1 MMRKAIFI
9 IACCFCSLWAVAKNY
24 TQYVDP
30 RIGSEGLGRTFPG
43 PSMPYGMV
51 KPGPDGV
58 SMPNAGWAP
67 MPELIKGFSQTHV
80 SGTGGGQKYGN
91 ILIQPFLE
99 EGKGLTPMS
108 GVLGNDGTRNQ
119 VSLLM
124 PNRSIASMPVCPQK
138 RIREEI
144 SLGYYSC
151 TYENGIQ
158 TEVTASERCA
168 LYRFSFHQVGGKI
181 NDTLY
186 INKVKPALLIDVAS
200 FLGMDTISYKRETQQ
215 YVNSHIERLNAQVLR
230 GWSTVRGGW
239 NNGGPY
245 TVCFYL
251 QSDVPFDGVTIQDSL
266 YAIAHLS
273 DIHANV
279 KVGISFVSMEKAQ
292 QNVCPETFDGQLSN
306 LRKAW
311 NEKLSKIE
319 ITGTDKQ
326 KRMFYT
332 GIYHTMLMPVDKSG
346 ENPHFSATPYYDDY
360 YAIWDTY
367 RTSMPLLTLIDE
379 DRQRDMVNSLL
390 NIYGHDGYMPDARSG
405 NWNGRTQG
413 GSNAEI
419 VIADAFAKGMKGIN
433 YELALQAMIKD
444 AEVPPMDVDSDS
456 LLDSALRESLAAEKH
471 GRGGLKEYNSL
482 GYIPYSIDR
491 AGNRTVEYSYDDW
504 CIAQVAKGL
513 HHPDLYEKYLKR
525 SGNWRNLWRSDYE
538 WQGMR
543 GFIMP
548 RDAAGR
554 WLDSVPWGKSKV
566 YHPLILYRPDTK
578 VAPWYLPWW
587 STFFYEALSAE
598 YSLSIPHDVPGLIE
612 ACGGKE
618 AFIKRLD
625 TFFANKHYNVANE
638 PSFLTPY
645 LYHWVGRPDLSVE
658 RINQIVHDNYDDTPN
673 GLPGNDDSGAMS
685 SWLVFNMMGIYPV
698 AGQNLYLIGSPM
710 IPSYTIHLPNGKKL
724 KVVAKGEEWKMASLN
739 HQQLLDGGTLML
751 PSYHKKAPSPSAV
764 HPRKDDVQIA
774 IKPCLKFLC
783 KFVLNR
789 QYRNWEVAIDSTT
802 LADTL
807 LLRCNESIYL
817 IPQRLV
823 DEADGFCWDSPQ
835 KGKNIYDAKGT
846 FLFVSRKAIQQLSQ
860 SGVFIYNGITW
871 RQISQDASSIT
882 VKADVDG
889 TLMQIATNRELP
901 WVLKMENNPLGIDWK
916 LVNN

>member
-99 EGKGLTPMS
+99 EGKGLTSMS

-186 INKVKPALLIDVAS
+186 INKVKLALLIDVAS
-200 FLGMDTISYKRETQQ
+200 FLGMDTIPDKRETQQ

-360 YAIWDTY
+360 YAIWDTN

-433 YELALQAMIKD
+433 YELALKAMIKD

-548 RDAAGR
+548 RDANGR

-566 YHPLILYRPDTK
+566 YHPLIPYRPDTK

-698 AGQNLYLIGSPM
+698 AGQNLYLVGSPM
-710 IPSYTIHLPNGKKL
+710 IPAYTIHLPNGKKL

-846 FLFVSRKAIQQLSQ
+846 FLFVSRKAMQQLRQ

-871 RQISQDASSIT
+871 RQIAEDASSIT

-889 TLMQIATNRELP
+889 T
-901 WVLKMENNPLGIDWK
+901 
-916 LVNN
+916 

>member
-1 MMRKAIFI
+1 
-9 IACCFCSLWAVAKNY
+9 
-24 TQYVDP
+24 
-30 RIGSEGLGRTFPG
+30 
-43 PSMPYGMV
+43 
-51 KPGPDGV
+51 
-58 SMPNAGWAP
+58 
-67 MPELIKGFSQTHV
+67 
-80 SGTGGGQKYGN
+80 
-91 ILIQPFLE
+91 
-99 EGKGLTPMS
+99 
-108 GVLGNDGTRNQ
+108 
-119 VSLLM
+119 
-124 PNRSIASMPVCPQK
+124 
-138 RIREEI
+138 
-144 SLGYYSC
+144 
-151 TYENGIQ
+151 
-158 TEVTASERCA
+158 
-168 LYRFSFHQVGGKI
+168 
-181 NDTLY
+181 
-186 INKVKPALLIDVAS
+186 
-200 FLGMDTISYKRETQQ
+200 
-215 YVNSHIERLNAQVLR
+215 
-230 GWSTVRGGW
+230 
-239 NNGGPY
+239 
-245 TVCFYL
+245 
-251 QSDVPFDGVTIQDSL
+251 
-266 YAIAHLS
+266 
-273 DIHANV
+273 
-279 KVGISFVSMEKAQ
+279 
-292 QNVCPETFDGQLSN
+292 
-306 LRKAW
+306 
-311 NEKLSKIE
+311 
-319 ITGTDKQ
+319 
-326 KRMFYT
+326 
-332 GIYHTMLMPVDKSG
+332 
-346 ENPHFSATPYYDDY
+346 
-360 YAIWDTY
+360 
-367 RTSMPLLTLIDE
+367 MPLLTLIDE

-548 RDAAGR
+548 RDANGR

-566 YHPLILYRPDTK
+566 YHPLIPYRPDTK

-698 AGQNLYLIGSPM
+698 AGQNLYLVGSPM
-710 IPSYTIHLPNGKKL
+710 IPAYTIHLPNGKKL

-889 TLMQIATNRELP
+889 TLMQIATRRELL
-901 WVLKMENNPLGIDWK
+901 WVLRMENNPLGIDWH
-916 LVNN
+916 LVPNSETHAVK

>member
-1 MMRKAIFI
+1 MKRILVLALYSVLGLS
-9 IACCFCSLWAVAKNY
+9 SLMAQDY
-24 TQYVDP
+24 SRYVDP
-30 RIGSEGLGRTFPG
+30 RIGNEGLGRTFPG
-43 PSMPYGMV
+43 PCMPYGMA
-51 KPGPDGV
+51 KPGPDAV
-58 SMPNAGWAP
+58 TMPNAGWAP
-67 MPELIKGFSQTHV
+67 IPEPVKGFSQMHV

-91 ILIQPFLE
+91 ILIQPYLDSKE
-99 EGKGLTPMS
+99 
-108 GVLGNDGTRNQ
+108 
-119 VSLLM
+119 
-124 PNRSIASMPVCPQK
+124 IIQK
-138 RIREEI
+138 RVDEKI
-144 SLGYYSC
+144 SLGYYVC
-151 TYENGIQ
+151 TFENGIR
-158 TEVTASERCA
+158 TEITASERCA
-168 LYRFSFHQVGGKI
+168 FYRLDFGK
-181 NDTLY
+181 
-186 INKVKPALLIDVAS
+186 KQKGKLLIDVAT
-200 FLGMDTISYKRETQQ
+200 FLGIDTIPDKREAQQ
-215 YVNSHIERLNAQVLR
+215 YVDSYVTCDGKYAVS

-245 TVCFYL
+245 TVYFYL
-251 QSDVPFDGVTIQDSL
+251 QSDVPLL
-266 YAIAHLS
+266 YN
-273 DIHANV
+273 NV
-279 KVGISFVSMEKAQ
+279 KESKTRLDVTFLKSIANLKLGISHISIAQ
-292 QNVCPETFDGQLSN
+292 AKRNIPTCGFDAQLKHLRETWNGK
-306 LRKAW
+306 LR
-311 NEKLSKIE
+311 KIE
-319 ITGTDKQ
+319 IAGTEKQ

-346 ENPHFSATPYYDDY
+346 ENPHFSDTPYYDDY

-379 DRQRDMVNSLL
+379 DKQRDMIHSLL
-390 NIYGHDGYMPDARSG
+390 NIYKHDGYMPDARSG

-419 VIADAFAKGMKGIN
+419 VIADAFAKGMEGIN
-433 YELALQAMIKD
+433 YELALQAMVKD
-444 AEVPPMDVDSDS
+444 AEVPPMDVDSD
-456 LLDSALRESLAAEKH
+456 LPLDSALRESLAAEKH

-482 GYIPYSIDR
+482 GYIPYGIDR

-513 HHPDLYEKYLKR
+513 HHPDLYEKYMKR

-566 YHPLILYRPDTK
+566 YHPQIPYLPDTK

-612 ACGGKE
+612 ACGGKD

-625 TFFANKHYNVANE
+625 TFFVNKHYNVANE

-698 AGQNLYLIGSPM
+698 AGQNLYLVGSPM
-710 IPSYTIHLPNGKKL
+710 IPAYTIHLPNGKDL
-724 KVVAKGEEWKMASLN
+724 KVVAKGNEWNVKSQYDEAILRGTSLT
-739 HQQLLDGGTLML
+739 HRQLLKGGTLVL
-751 PSYHKKAPSPSAV
+751 PDCRKVAPSPTGHVVHKLNVDNIELVRQLNFLTSCSAIDESSTYTL
-764 HPRKDDVQIA
+764 HRSIGKANFI
-774 IKPCLKFLC
+774 
-783 KFVLNR
+783 LNR

-817 IPQRLV
+817 IPKRLV
-823 DEADGFCWDSPQ
+823 DEADGFYWDSPQ

-846 FLFVSRKAIQQLSQ
+846 FLFVSRKAMQQLRQ

-871 RQISQDASSIT
+871 RQIAQDASSIT

>member
-30 RIGSEGLGRTFPG
+30 RIGSEGMGRTFPG

-99 EGKGLTPMS
+99 EGKGLTSMS

-186 INKVKPALLIDVAS
+186 INKVKLALLIDVAS
-200 FLGMDTISYKRETQQ
+200 FLGMDTIPDKRETQQ

-360 YAIWDTY
+360 YAIWDTN

-433 YELALQAMIKD
+433 YELALKAMIKD

-548 RDAAGR
+548 RDANGR

-566 YHPLILYRPDTK
+566 YHPLIPYRPDTK

-698 AGQNLYLIGSPM
+698 AGQNLYLVGSPM
-710 IPSYTIHLPNGKKL
+710 IPAYTIHLPNGKKL

-846 FLFVSRKAIQQLSQ
+846 FLFVSRKAMQQLRQ

-871 RQISQDASSIT
+871 RQIAQDASSIT